1 MTTRCITCWIHTCC
15 ALSSSRGFYQLYP
28 SILSL
33 PFDLS
38 SSRSRSI
45 PSESSNDETLDYY
58 INNAANSVYCVFLS
72 RSLTSIL
79 FLSLSYSFTSL
90 LLIAHTRNF
99 SLLSF
104 SFSLLLHFLFFT
116 LILHHL
122 LTVFSL
128 TRSFLFLH
136 SRSSSFARSSF
147 SCSRVHFFP
156 LSYSFNSSFLSHLH
170 SRSLHL
176 LRSLSLTLSCS
187 PGDWRPAVNWNRYR
201 DAPQL
206 GSMRS
211 RVPDAYIHAC
221 VHEFRGGCRH
231 SFPGRAVKTV
241 KTTARTDTSFRD
253 VHERRPP
260 KTGCRHDR
268 HHGGCGEGGGWWGV
282 KS

>member
-99 SLLSF
+99 SLSFFLFLSPSLSLFHTYSSSFTHRFLSYSLIFVPSLSF
-104 SFSLLLHFLFFT
+104 FLICSLFFFLLTRSLFSSLLLVQFF
-116 LILHHL
+116 
-122 LTVFSL
+122 V
-128 TRSFLFLH
+128 
-136 SRSSSFARSSF
+136 
-147 SCSRVHFFP
+147 P
-156 LSYSFNSSFLSHLH
+156 
-170 SRSLHL
+170 
-176 LRSLSLTLSCS
+176 LSLTLSLPS
-187 PGDWRPAVNWNRYR
+187 SSSLPLAHSLLLSWRLAAGRELESISWRTAAR
-201 DAPQL
+201 LDEI
-206 GSMRS
+206 S
-211 RVPDAYIHAC
+211 RARC
-221 VHEFRGGCRH
+221 VYTRVCTRVSGWLPTLV
-231 SFPGRAVKTV
+231 S
-241 KTTARTDTSFRD
+241 
-253 VHERRPP
+253 RPS
-260 KTGCRHDR
+260 R
-268 HHGGCGEGGGWWGV
+268 
-282 KS
+282 

>member
-99 SLLSF
+99 SLSFFLFLSPSSLSLFHTYSSSFTHRFLSYSLIFVPSLSF
-104 SFSLLLHFLFFT
+104 FLICSLFFFLLTRSLFSSLLLVQFF
-116 LILHHL
+116 
-122 LTVFSL
+122 V
-128 TRSFLFLH
+128 
-136 SRSSSFARSSF
+136 
-147 SCSRVHFFP
+147 P
-156 LSYSFNSSFLSHLH
+156 
-170 SRSLHL
+170 
-176 LRSLSLTLSCS
+176 LSLTLSFPS
-187 PGDWRPAVNWNRYR
+187 SSSLPLAHSLLLSWRLAAGRELESISWRTAAR
-201 DAPQL
+201 LDEI
-206 GSMRS
+206 S
-211 RVPDAYIHAC
+211 RARC
-221 VHEFRGGCRH
+221 VYTRVCTRVSGWLPTLV
-231 SFPGRAVKTV
+231 S
-241 KTTARTDTSFRD
+241 
-253 VHERRPP
+253 RPS
-260 KTGCRHDR
+260 R
-268 HHGGCGEGGGWWGV
+268 
-282 KS
+282 